1 MTAEDI
7 GRFALITVLGILA
20 FVVFLF
26 AGTLVGVM
34 WLEASRCNCIHLP
47 AGLYV
52 LALLGIFFVS
62 SLIAEALDVQPIFEN
77 WAENQREALIVI
89 TIFLF
94 FIILILL

>member
-1 MTAEDI
+1 MTAEDL

-20 FVVFLF
+20 FIVFLF

-52 LALLGIFFVS
+52 LGLLGIFFVS
-62 SLIAEALDVQPIFEN
+62 SLIAEALDIQPIFEN
-77 WAENQREALIVI
+77 WVENQRQALIVV

-94 FIILILL
+94 AIILILL

>member
-1 MTAEDI
+1 MTAEDL
-7 GRFALITVLGILA
+7 GRFALIAVLGILA
-20 FVVFLF
+20 FIVFLF

-47 AGLYV
+47 AGIYV

-62 SLIAEALDVQPIFEN
+62 SLIAEALDVQPIFEH

-94 FIILILL
+94 FILLILL

>member
-1 MTAEDI
+1 MTAADI
-7 GRFALITVLGILA
+7 GRFALIAVLGILA
-20 FVVFLF
+20 FIVFLF

-52 LALLGIFFVS
+52 LGLLGIFFVS
-62 SLIAEALDVQPIFEN
+62 SLIAEALDIQPIFEN
-77 WAENQREALIVI
+77 WVENQREALIVL

-94 FIILILL
+94 FIILILI

>member
-1 MTAEDI
+1 MTAEDL
-7 GRFALITVLGILA
+7 GRFALIIVLGVFA

-52 LALLGIFFVS
+52 LGLLGVLFLA
-62 SLIAEALDVQPIFEN
+62 SLIAEALDIQPIFEDLV
-77 WAENQREALIVI
+77 ANQRQALII
-89 TIFLF
+89 ATIFF
-94 FIILILL
+94 FVIILILI